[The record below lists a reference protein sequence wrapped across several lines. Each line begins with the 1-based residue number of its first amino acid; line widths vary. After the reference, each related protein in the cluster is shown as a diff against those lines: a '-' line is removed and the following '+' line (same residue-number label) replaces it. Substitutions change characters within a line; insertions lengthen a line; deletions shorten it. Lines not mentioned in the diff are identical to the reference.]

1 MGVYLRAKFEVSTK
15 ILTSFRQGGSF
26 TPLPPQNE
34 PLKSPPRLGL
44 RTEYSQTCLYS
55 GHLRLLK
62 KSVRYIEFWIF
73 WAKNTTEIKLTRVFH
88 MIQVNSINKIF

>member
-1 MGVYLRAKFEVSTK
+1 MDVYLRAKFRVSSI
-15 ILTSFRQGGSF
+15 ILTSFIQGGNF